1 MHIRKKNDFIK
12 DAEQYMETSRRYL
25 EYHFNKNPTTIANNY
40 HKIDALVWSVVFFEK
55 VPRYDNKVYLM
66 AEYLKANYDYI
77 S

>member
-1 MHIRKKNDFIK
+1 
-12 DAEQYMETSRRYL
+12 METSKRYL
-25 EYHFNKNPTTIANNY
+25 EYHFNKNPPTMANNY